1 MRCYS
6 LSHLSDGALLS
17 GLSSLAAW
25 DRATTAELLA
35 HLAEVDERKLYLPA
49 AYPSMLDYCVRE
61 LHMSEDTALKRIR
74 VARVAR
80 DFPAIFEMVADGRLN
95 PSAVL
100 LLKPYLGPDTAKE
113 LLGAA
118 AHKTRSE
125 IERMLADRFPCL
137 DRPTHLIPIAEQV
150 APGPPDDRGACANGA
165 APPEVAP
172 GPLEAPT
179 PRAKVEPL
187 SPQRFALQVTIG
199 QETHDKLRYLQVL
212 LSHRIPPNDLAGAL
226 DRALDLAI
234 AQLEKRKFAAT
245 SRPRSSRATSEN
257 PRYISAEVRRKVCE
271 RDQGRCTFVSETGK
285 RCEARDHLELDH
297 VDPVARGGR
306 ATVDNLRL
314 RCRGHNQL
322 EAERMFGAGFMNVKR
337 EAARLG
343 GATRRGRTEQEPATA
358 STGSQTV
365 SPIIDETDDT
375 EREIELD
382 LISGLRHLGYRA
394 DQLRSAAELCRTLRG
409 TSLEDRF
416 KAVLSRFGSSRGVRR
431 EDYSGHGVCAT

>member
-17 GLSSLAAW
+17 GLSSIAAR

-49 AYPSMLDYCVRE
+49 AYPSMLEYCVHE
-61 LHMSEDTALKRIR
+61 LRMSEDTALKRIR

-80 DFPAIFEMVADGRLN
+80 EFPDIFEMVADGRLN

-179 PRAKVEPL
+179 PRTRVEPL
-187 SPQRFALQVTIG
+187 APQRFALQVTIG
-199 QETHDKLRYLQVL
+199 QETHDKLRYLQTL
-212 LSHRIPPNDLAGAL
+212 LSHRVPTNDLAGAL

-234 AQLEKRKFAAT
+234 AQLEKRKLAAT

-297 VDPVARGGR
+297 VDPVARGGQ

-314 RCRGHNQL
+314 RCRPHNQL
-322 EAERMFGAGFMNVKR
+322 EAERMFGAGFMKERR
-337 EAARLG
+337 EQARR
-343 GATRRGRTEQEPATA
+343 A
-358 STGSQTV
+358 QTV
-365 SPIIDETDDT
+365 HPAGTSEPPQPSSPRVECTMTPSDEAV
-375 EREIELD
+375 EKKLD
-382 LISGLRHLGYRA
+382 LISGLRGLGYRA
-394 DQLRSAAELCRTLRG
+394 DQARQAAGVCDDMPDA
-409 TSLEDRF
+409 SLEDLFRT
-416 KAVLSRFGSSRGVRR
+416 ALSRFGPIRGV
-431 EDYSGHGVCAT
+431 